1 MKILCLDLETTVQ
14 RHEGQIDNSPF
25 NSLNKIVS
33 AHYMWVGC
41 YKVTNLVFNH
51 NEKEIPDDPEPLRN
65 ALKKADMII
74 AHNAK
79 FDLQWLSEAGFEM
92 NLRVNDERQAVYDTM
107 IAEYIFSRGQ
117 RRELSLKKIAERR
130 NVPTQKKSD
139 LVDDL
144 FKSGTGFEAMPLA
157 TVIEYAEA
165 DVKSTAEI
173 YLSQQEELE
182 KHPGLKPTFKLM
194 NEMLIFLLEIEN
206 NGISI
211 DSDALSRV
219 ETQFL
224 AEKEATEIVLNDIIR
239 DVMGDRP
246 INLNSGQD
254 MTKVI
259 YSREIPD
266 REKHRQTFN
275 IGVDARGRPLRPPR
289 MKPSHFV
296 DAVRKTSRVVQR
308 QIATHCSTCDSLG
321 KIQKVK
327 VDGTPW
333 KNLTKCPDCNGMGAL
348 YYDNGKIAGLKLSP
362 LDPSYASINGFKT
375 DKQTIS
381 LLIKYA
387 EKKNNLVAVEFLTK
401 SMRLNAL
408 NTYLNTFIN
417 GIKNNTRKD
426 GRLHSSFNQ
435 CVTATGRL
443 SSSNINVQNFPRS
456 NTFPVRQCFVS
467 RFEGGQIWEADY
479 SGLEFRVCGEIS
491 RDQQII
497 DDVKE
502 GKDIHS
508 QTASIIHRIPLEEVT
523 KELRSSCKKFT
534 FLPIYGGMAMGEE
547 DHVKEYINSFF
558 NVYPGVKRWH
568 DSLVKEVLEEP
579 HVITTP
585 SGREFR
591 WENPRRIANG
601 RVSNHTQCVNYP
613 CQSLATAD
621 LVPLA
626 CIKILRIFK
635 DLKLKSKLILS
646 VHDSIVIDVHP
657 DDFNNMDHYITI
669 SMRDM
674 KDDMKA
680 RWNHDQIIPLDIEI
694 AKGKNWMVIQ

>member
-1 MKILCLDLETTVQ
+1 
-14 RHEGQIDNSPF
+14 
-25 NSLNKIVS
+25 
-33 AHYMWVGC
+33 
-41 YKVTNLVFNH
+41 
-51 NEKEIPDDPEPLRN
+51 
-65 ALKKADMII
+65 
-74 AHNAK
+74 
-79 FDLQWLSEAGFEM
+79 
-92 NLRVNDERQAVYDTM
+92 M
-107 IAEYIFSRGQ
+107 IAEYVDSRGQ

-165 DVKSTAEI
+165 DVKATAEI

-194 NEMLIFLLEIEN
+194 NEMLIFLLEIES
-206 NGISI
+206 NGITI
-211 DSDALSRV
+211 DSDALQRV

-224 AEKEATEIVLNDIIR
+224 KEKEATELVLNGIIR
-239 DVMGDRP
+239 DIMGDRP

-259 YSREIPD
+259 YSREIPNRD
-266 REKHRQTFN
+266 THRQIFN
-275 IGVDARGRPLRPPR
+275 IGVDAKGRPLRSPQ
-289 MKPSHFV
+289 MKPSYFV
-296 DAVRKTSRVVQR
+296 KVIRENCRVVNR
-308 QIATHCSTCDSLG
+308 QIATHCVTCNSIG
-321 KIQKVK
+321 KVQKFK
-327 VDGTPW
+327 SDGTPW
-333 KNLTKCPDCNGMGAL
+333 KNLTKCTECDGKGAL
-348 YYDNGKIAGLKLSP
+348 YEDTGKVAGLKLHP
-362 LDPSYASINGFKT
+362 LNSSYASINGFKT
-375 DKQTIS
+375 DKQTIG
-381 LLIKYA
+381 LLLQQA
-387 EKKNNLVAVEFLTK
+387 EKKNNLVAIEFLTK

-408 NTYLNTFIN
+408 NTYLSTFVN

-467 RFEGGQIWEADY
+467 RFNGGQIWEADY
-479 SGLEFRVCGEIS
+479 SGLEFRVAGELS

-497 DDVKE
+497 DDVKN
-502 GKDIHS
+502 GKDIHK
-508 QTASIIHRIPLEEVT
+508 QTASIILQKDPSDVT
-523 KELRSSCKKFT
+523 KQERQVFGKS
-534 FLPIYGGMAMGEE
+534 
-547 DHVKEYINSFF
+547 NSFAPLYGSTGNGLAPHEQQYYSEFF
-558 NVYPGVKRWH
+558 NIYKGVKAWH

-585 SGREFR
+585 SGREFH
-591 WENPRRIANG
+591 WEKPRRIGNG

-621 LVPLA
+621 IVPLS

-635 DLKLKSKLILS
+635 DLKLKSKLILT

-657 DDFNNMDHYITI
+657 DEFSIMEHYITI

-674 KDDMKA
+674 KTDMKE

-694 AKGKNWMVIQ
+694 AKGKNWMDIQ

>member
-25 NSLNKIVS
+25 NPLNKIVS
-33 AHYMWVGC
+33 AHWMWVGC
-41 YKVTNLVFNH
+41 YKVNHLVFNH
-51 NEKEIPDDPEPLRN
+51 DEKEIPDDPEPLRY
-65 ALKKADMII
+65 ALKKADMIV

-157 TVIEYAEA
+157 TVLEYAEA
-165 DVKSTAEI
+165 DVQSTVEI
-173 YLSQQEELE
+173 YLSQQEEL
-182 KHPGLKPTFKLM
+182 KRHPGLKPTIKLM
-194 NEMLIFLLEIEN
+194 NEMLIFLLEIES
-206 NGISI
+206 NGINI
-211 DSDALSRV
+211 DSDALHRV

-224 AEKEATEIVLNDIIR
+224 AEKEATEIVLNGIITDI
-239 DVMGDRP
+239 MGDRP

-275 IGVDARGRPLRPPR
+275 IGVDARGKPLRAPK
-289 MKPSHFV
+289 MKNSHFV
-296 DAVRKTSRVVQR
+296 DAVRKTSRVVHR
-308 QIATHCSTCDSLG
+308 QIATHCVTCDSIG

-327 VDGTPW
+327 ADGTPW
-333 KNLTKCPDCNGMGAL
+333 KNLTKCPDCQGQGAL
-348 YYDNGKIAGLKLSP
+348 YEDTGKVAGLKLSP
-362 LDPSYASINGFKT
+362 LNPSYASINGFKS
-375 DKQTIS
+375 DKQTIG
-381 LLIKYA
+381 LLLQQA

-401 SMRLNAL
+401 IMRLNAL

-479 SGLEFRVCGEIS
+479 SGLEFRVAGELS
-491 RDQQII
+491 QDQQII
-497 DDVKE
+497 DDVKN

-508 QTASIIHRIPLEEVT
+508 QTASIILQKDPSDVT
-523 KELRSSCKKFT
+523 KQERQISGKPYSFS
-534 FLPIYGGMAMGEE
+534 PIFGGLGANEPPHIQE
-547 DHVKEYINSFF
+547 YFKEFF
-558 NVYPGVKRWH
+558 NIYKGVKLWH
-568 DSLVKEVLEEP
+568 DSLVTMVLSDGGFA
-579 HVITTP
+579 IP
-585 SGREFR
+585 SGREFH
-591 WENPRRIANG
+591 WDNPRRIGNG
-601 RVSNHTQCVNYP
+601 RVSNHTQVVNWGV
-613 CQSLATAD
+613 QSFSTAD
-621 LVPLA
+621 IVPLA

-635 DLKLKSKLILS
+635 DLNLKSKLILT

-657 DDFNNMDHYITI
+657 DEFSNMEHYITI
-669 SMRDM
+669 AMRDM
-674 KDDMKA
+674 KTDMKE

-694 AKGKNWMVIQ
+694 AKGKNWMEMQ